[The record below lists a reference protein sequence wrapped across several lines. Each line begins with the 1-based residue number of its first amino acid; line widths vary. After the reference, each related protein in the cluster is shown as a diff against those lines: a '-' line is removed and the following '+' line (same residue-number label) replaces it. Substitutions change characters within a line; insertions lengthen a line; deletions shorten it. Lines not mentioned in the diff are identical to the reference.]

1 MINYNNTI
9 TKNHNDNGDYII
21 LILMCLIF
29 VCPTIIM
36 ILSLC
41 EYKLSSRKNYY
52 ELPRNNI
59 TAIAE

>member
-41 EYKLSSRKNYY
+41 EYKLSLRKNYY

>member
-9 TKNHNDNGDYII
+9 TENYTGDYII
-21 LILMCLIF
+21 LILMFLIF
-29 VCPTIIM
+29 ACPTIIM

-41 EYKLSSRKNYY
+41 EYKFSSRKDYY